1 MDTIYGLAVLI
12 ASGLIFSKILG
23 KFKFPDVTG
32 YLIGGIIIGP
42 SVLGLLTHDIV
53 KSMEILSTVALSF
66 IAFSIGSEMDLK
78 AIKKMGSKIITVT
91 IFEALGAFV
100 IVTMAMLLIFKQSV
114 AFSIAIGSIACAT
127 APAATLMVIRQY
139 NAKGPLVDVLI
150 PVVALDDAIC
160 IIAFGIC
167 SFISNALIN
176 GESLNF
182 ITMIGKPLLEII
194 LSFLLG
200 GVSGFIYSLLAKYVR
215 NDAENI
221 SFTLAMIFIVTWLS
235 IKFNLSGLLTLMVMG
250 VVITNVGHVNKRYQ
264 TLVNNITPPIFVC
277 FFVLSGADLDL
288 ANLKAVGLIGIGYVI
303 ARVVGKYLGAMLSTK
318 MVGLENSVQKNLGLT
333 LIPQAGVALGLS
345 LLAAN
350 IIHGEHGQQIRT
362 IVLGATIVYE
372 LIGPLVAKFALK
384 RADCIA
390 KNA

>member
-139 NAKGPLVDVLI
+139 NAKGPLVDILI

>member
-160 IIAFGIC
+160 IIAFDIC

>member
-100 IVTMAMLLIFKQSV
+100 IVTMAMLLIFKQSL

-139 NAKGPLVDVLI
+139 SAKGPLVDVLI
-150 PVVALDDAIC
+150 PVVALDDAVC

-167 SFISNALIN
+167 SFISNALIK

-221 SFTLAMIFIVTWLS
+221 SFTLAMIFVVTWLS

-250 VVITNVGHVNKRYQ
+250 VVITNIGHVNKRYQ

-303 ARVVGKYLGAMLSTK
+303 ARVFGKYLGAMLSTK

-384 RADCIA
+384 RAGCIA
-390 KNA
+390 KEA